1 MYVYT
6 LVRLS
11 VYVLGC
17 KQLAA
22 VASRLGS
29 APGHSCKTF
38 VTTCILL
45 VDARLNI
52 KTYITHPQLIIT
64 NKDLLSPITIVL
76 VYL

>member
-1 MYVYT
+1 MYT
-6 LVRLS
+6 
-11 VYVLGC
+11 LGC

-29 APGHSCKTF
+29 APGHSCRIYF

-52 KTYITHPQLIIT
+52 KTYSSRIHNSSDT
-64 NKDLLSPITIVL
+64 NKHLLSPILKSYFYNCCQSEIN
-76 VYL
+76 